1 MEPFLNQYFFKYPPK
16 RPVLWA
22 QHDILFTFLKKRLGA
37 LALFNIYCVFH
48 ASTFFWINRAC
59 IFNRSVDSLNK
70 ILKLEH
76 ESLLTGEL
84 TVHVIYGN
92 IPGTYCL
99 RQETD
104 T

>member
-1 MEPFLNQYFFKYPPK
+1 M
-16 RPVLWA
+16 V
-22 QHDILFTFLKKRLGA
+22 
-37 LALFNIYCVFH
+37 LFNIYCVFH
-48 ASTFFWINRAC
+48 PSTFFLINRAC

-70 ILKLEH
+70 IIELEH

-92 IPGTYCL
+92 IPGKYCF

-104 T
+104 N